1 MRYCLAA
8 LCLVAGAGAALLAW
22 GPLRNLF
29 DDYQDSPD
37 STYLLLGL
45 PFALLSAAFLAA
57 AIWLVLRRRQ
67 P

>member
-8 LCLVAGAGAALLAW
+8 LCLVVAAGAAFVAW

-29 DDYQDSPD
+29 ADYKDSPD
-37 STYLLLGL
+37 SVYLLFGL
-45 PFALLSAAFLAA
+45 PPALLSAAFLAA
-57 AIWLVLRRRQ
+57 AVWLIRQRRQ